1 MTMQYE
7 MEQVSIRMVREPPL
21 ISDEPITGPES
32 AVNILG
38 EYLSDFDREVM
49 VLVNLRSDGRPI
61 NMNIMSIGT
70 INASIAVPREALK
83 TSILSNACSVMLFHN
98 HPSGNLNPSRE
109 DIRTTDRMIKAYEL
123 LGMSVL
129 DHIILGPDR
138 QFYSLREH
146 DLFDFPCTDYCSVV
160 EDLDFRPL
168 KPQSRDNNEA
178 R

>member
-1 MTMQYE
+1 MQYE
-7 MEQVSIRMVREPPL
+7 MDQVSIRMVKEPPL

-98 HPSGNLNPSRE
+98 HPSGSLKPSKD

-129 DHIILGPDR
+129 DHIILGPDG

-146 DLFDFPCTDYCSVV
+146 DVFDLPCTDYCAVV

-168 KPQSRDNNEA
+168 KPQSRDSNEA